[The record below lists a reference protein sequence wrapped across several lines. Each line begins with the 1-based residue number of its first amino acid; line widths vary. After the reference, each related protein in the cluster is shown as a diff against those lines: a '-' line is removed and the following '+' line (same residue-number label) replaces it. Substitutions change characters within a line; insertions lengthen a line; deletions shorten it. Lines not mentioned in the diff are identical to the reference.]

1 MINGELR
8 NMATIYLKQN
18 DKMLLLERI
27 GSRVVKRS
35 WCGIG
40 GHFKSKELN
49 DAKTCVL
56 REMKEEIGI
65 DINDFYSVSTH
76 NDDIVISIL

>member
-49 DAKTCVL
+49 DAKACVL
-56 REMKEEIGI
+56 REMK
-65 DINDFYSVSTH
+65 NRY
-76 NDDIVISIL
+76 